1 MIAANVL
8 SKEEFPDFDDETGI
22 LPKVDDEEGKMLF
35 YPFIMQPVYVP
46 VYLSLCNHNTH
57 VLLID
62 HVYCHADEDLEI
74 ELVEE
79 EPPFLRGHTKQSMDM
94 SPVKIVKVQYTS
106 KSSPCAVSC
115 DVNECSVY

>member
-22 LPKVDDEEGKMLF
+22 LPKVDDEEGKLVKKWVCA
-35 YPFIMQPVYVP
+35 QPKSILWP
-46 VYLSLCNHNTH
+46 RGWTFFLGLRFCLL
-57 VLLID
+57 VLDFRLRLIS
-62 HVYCHADEDLEI
+62 VSDEDLEI

-94 SPVKIVKVQYTS
+94 SPVKIVKV
-106 KSSPCAVSC
+106 
-115 DVNECSVY
+115 SVCYI